1 MHILLFGLRRKQ
13 GKSRIH
19 MAELLGVHAET
30 YARKERGE
38 IDITLNEAKLISDE
52 LESTINEVFPEY
64 FQDK

>member
-1 MHILLFGLRRKQ
+1 MHILLFGLRRNQ
-13 GKSRIH
+13 GKSRSH
-19 MAELLGVHAET
+19 MAELLGVHTET